1 MTDLSEVR
9 DRRPGPE
16 EGQAIAEFAFAFPL
30 QLFIMFAIMQLA
42 LVYVAKQ
49 VVHYASYSAA
59 RSAMV
64 AENPDD
70 AWRRARTAAAL
81 VCSPITGTTVS
92 GSGYSYSALTG
103 PRAELSVPGWGR
115 IPKSGIS
122 YHLKTDVSQPT
133 FSGRSEVTVTVDHYY
148 ELIFPIVNHAF
159 AWIAGDSR
167 ARTGRSGDIYQ
178 LGAPHLRL
186 RETTTLAIPG
196 SEAARRAG

>member
-1 MTDLSEVR
+1 MKSANGGYC
-9 DRRPGPE
+9 RPGCE
-16 EGQAIAEFAFAFPL
+16 DGQAIAEFAFAFPL

-64 AENPDD
+64 AETSDE

-92 GSGYSYSALTG
+92 GSGYSYEALTD

-122 YHLKTDVSQPT
+122 YHLKTYVSPPT
-133 FSGRSEVTVTVDHYY
+133 FSGRGEVEVTVEHDY

-159 AWIAGDSR
+159 AWIAGDGPDD
-167 ARTGRSGDIYQ
+167 TGRSRGIDRM
-178 LGAPHLRL
+178 GAPHLRL
-186 RETTTLAIPG
+186 EETTTLAIPG